1 MFIQK
6 LNYMGGDIEGITQK
20 IIDGYFD
27 SLNINSIWLSPITQN
42 PLYAEIE
49 YPYPHRKYSGYHG
62 YYPVSC
68 TEIDYRFGDSKPLI
82 KMIEEFT
89 RKILRFYWIM
99 YLIMFMR
106 QTL

>member
-1 MFIQK
+1 MILMFIEK
-6 LNYMGGDIEGITQK
+6 ANYFGGDIEGITQK

-62 YYPVSC
+62 YLAYFMHF
-68 TEIDYRFGDSKPLI
+68 YRLQIWNSRIK
-82 KMIEEFT
+82 KMIDKAHSKNITSF
-89 RKILRFYWIM
+89 IGLCV
-99 YLIMFMR
+99 
-106 QTL
+106 